1 MIRFRFRVCLFRYTG
16 MCFVKLVGR
25 TGKNVIE
32 NRLNKKNTGSN
43 NNQQSI
49 VSCHFCDF
57 FFIIFTELCVCDI
70 VIFFVLKLH

>member
-1 MIRFRFRVCLFRYTG
+1 MIRFRFRVFFFRYTG

-32 NRLNKKNTGSN
+32 NRLNEKNTGSN

-57 FFIIFTELCVCDI
+57 FYHFHGTVC
-70 VIFFVLKLH
+70 L